1 MSDYYFEGKNQKRRI
16 EFNKISKIKEKDSSD
31 KLSLNQGS
39 QHRGITEKNLLC
51 SNKKTND
58 SFIFEIMKSSVI
70 AFRIY
75 TNKKIYQTSL
85 HLYLQDDHQ

>member
-1 MSDYYFEGKNQKRRI
+1 MMFSIMSDYYFEGKNQKRRI

-58 SFIFEIMKSSVI
+58 DSSMTPINFMKHIVI
-70 AFRIY
+70 LNDNSII
-75 TNKKIYQTSL
+75 KKIFK
-85 HLYLQDDHQ
+85 